1 MSVCGFVGY
10 RCVPGIAAV
19 VLVACGGGGG
29 GYSAPSTPAPA
40 PMPMPT
46 VAFTSPAQATTVSFG
61 RAVQLA
67 WTSTN
72 ATSCTATTSS
82 TMGGAFTGTQS
93 TSGSATIAPTAA
105 GTVTYTLTCTGPGGT
120 ASATTANVTVGP
132 SLLSTLSVAG
142 ITTIGSTADPINMDG
157 NPYGLAIAPAT
168 AGLITQG
175 DLIVCNFNNSPGAQ
189 GAGTTI
195 VGLHPV
201 AGATPYRIAQSANL
215 QGCDALALLPDDS
228 ISAAAFQANQNAL
241 VTAAGVVNTPFSA
254 DTFAQ
259 PWGEA
264 YVAASGSNPAAL
276 YVSNFNGSIDR
287 ITLSGDAQTAFTEI
301 ASGFCGSGVAGAIY
315 APSGLTYDPSI
326 DTLYIVDTSSNS
338 VVAFAGVSTIGADG
352 VVVNGQC
359 QSVAA
364 PPTPAPA
371 FTGPSATSA
380 RVVATGGAFFTPL
393 SAALLSN
400 GDLIVADADVNIGTQ
415 TPNLVFEISPVL
427 PGGFVGAP
435 VQLDTGASGALFGI
449 VATVDAQ
456 MNQIVY
462 FNDDNNT
469 AVMELTTAPAAAPAT
484 PPMTQPYESR

>member
-1 MSVCGFVGY
+1 
-10 RCVPGIAAV
+10 
-19 VLVACGGGGG
+19 
-29 GYSAPSTPAPA
+29 
-40 PMPMPT
+40 
-46 VAFTSPAQATTVSFG
+46 
-61 RAVQLA
+61 
-67 WTSTN
+67 
-72 ATSCTATTSS
+72 
-82 TMGGAFTGTQS
+82 
-93 TSGSATIAPTAA
+93 
-105 GTVTYTLTCTGPGGT
+105 
-120 ASATTANVTVGP
+120 
-132 SLLSTLSVAG
+132 
-142 ITTIGSTADPINMDG
+142 MDG

-168 AGLITQG
+168 TGLITKG
-175 DLIVCNFNNSPGAQ
+175 DLIVCNFNNSPGDGNAQ

-201 AGATPYRIAQSANL
+201 AGSTPYRIAQSADL

-241 VTAAGVVNTPFSA
+241 VTAAGVVNTPFST

-276 YVSNFNGSIDR
+276 YISNFNGSIDR
-287 ITLSGDAQTAFTEI
+287 ITLNGDAQTAFTQI
-301 ASGFCGSGVAGAIY
+301 ASGFCGSGVAGAVY
-315 APSGLTYDPSI
+315 APSGLTYDASI

-338 VVAFAGVSTIGADG
+338 VVAFAGVSSIGADG

-359 QSVAA
+359 QSVSA
-364 PPTPAPA
+364 PPTPAPT

-380 RVVATGGAFFTPL
+380 RVVATGGSFFTPL
-393 SAALLSN
+393 SAALLAN

-427 PGGFVGAP
+427 PGGFVGPP
-435 VQLDTGASGALFGI
+435 VQLDTGASGAWFGL

-469 AVMELTTAPAAAPAT
+469 AVMELTTAPATAPAT
-484 PPMTQPYESR
+484 PPMAPPY